1 MSIVSNNYYQA
12 TRDPQVYGS
21 INNSTEREGPYSIPR
36 FRLGAQ
42 TASQLRGLGSDD
54 ELKRGSSLRMMPEG
68 PNGLSAERMAVGQQQ
83 SLRPQAY
90 LDQSADTRDG
100 LASFFSAGS
109 RYKERDAYL
118 QNHVSV
124 SGIPGVVHMA
134 VLDSKSR
141 PIPHAPFSWGG
152 RSYHCDSQGRFTI
165 LERQYFQNTIN
176 AENERYAPP
185 TYHIHHPSRPYYTQ
199 YPPHPY
205 HPQNEVRHAADQL
218 GRRST
223 RLERDRDVW
232 DGVL

>member
-12 TRDPQVYGS
+12 NRVPQAYGS

-42 TASQLRGLGSDD
+42 TASQLRGLGSDG
-54 ELKRGSSLRMMPEG
+54 ELSSGSSLRMMPEG

-134 VLDSKSR
+134 VLDAKGEK
-141 PIPHAPFSWGG
+141 IPHAPFSWGG
-152 RSYHCDSQGRFTI
+152 RSYHCDAGGKFTI
-165 LERQYFQNTIN
+165 LERQASPLLYLYPPLPPQYPHPTHSSYIPPYTCYICQPFHFQNSISRT
-176 AENERYAPP
+176 
-185 TYHIHHPSRPYYTQ
+185 PSMLKMREPSTS
-199 YPPHPY
+199 
-205 HPQNEVRHAADQL
+205 
-218 GRRST
+218 RS
-223 RLERDRDVW
+223 
-232 DGVL
+232 